1 MKQAVSSS
9 NVTYGRQTDTLIML
23 RQMLIRLCLIKQMNP
38 RGEQLEIR
46 QRLNYMVD
54 EVSGGANN
62 HRRGI
67 LWIML
72 NRDSCQSLGSGPPLL
87 D

>member
-1 MKQAVSSS
+1 MAAEQQATSSS

-62 HRRGI
+62 HRR
-67 LWIML
+67 
-72 NRDSCQSLGSGPPLL
+72 
-87 D
+87 